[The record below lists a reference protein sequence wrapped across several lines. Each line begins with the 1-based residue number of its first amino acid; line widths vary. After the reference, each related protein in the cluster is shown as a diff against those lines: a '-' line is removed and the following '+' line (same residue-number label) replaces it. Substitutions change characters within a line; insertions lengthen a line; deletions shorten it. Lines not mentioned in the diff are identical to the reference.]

1 MDAAALAAAP
11 VTYGAVGASQAP
23 DLLAFPPAG
32 FRPLERR
39 ARIGHGEERWRFAV
53 LQVLS
58 WGVKRRSGFHVDP
71 IASGVAGA
79 GPGSRSERVFSPDG
93 FELVHPGDTAMLRF
107 GRLLEPVR
115 VVFVIDE
122 PDRQGFGY
130 GTLEGHPLC
139 GEESFVVER
148 RADGSVWLVVRSF
161 SRPSTRMWMILAPAV
176 RLAQGILTRRYL
188 SALAGPMR

>member
-1 MDAAALAAAP
+1 MMDAAALATAP

-23 DLLAFPPAG
+23 DLLGFPPAC
-32 FRPLERR
+32 FRPHERR
-39 ARIGHGEERWRFAV
+39 ARFGHGEARWRFAT

-71 IASGVAGA
+71 VASEA
-79 GPGSRSERVFSPDG
+79 GSRTERVFSPDG

-107 GRLLEPVR
+107 GPLLEPVR

-130 GTLEGHPLC
+130 GTLEGHPLR

-148 RADGSVWLVVRSF
+148 RDDDSVWLVVRSF
-161 SRPSTRMWMILAPAV
+161 SRPSTRMWRLLGPAV
-176 RLAQGILTRRYL
+176 RVAQEILTRRYL
-188 SALAGPMR
+188 SALAGRI